1 MPAYFIAE
9 VEVTNPEGYEPYR
22 ALAGASIAQYGGR
35 FVVRG
40 GKAELIEGGPEPK
53 RVVVTEFADAAAA
66 RRWYNSPEYQAA
78 LPNSAGEFERSRV
91 HRRRRLRPL
100 GAPVSKSVT
109 CCWHR
114 IPSCNPAS
122 GRAKEGLFFRSR
134 AYTDG

>member
-40 GKAELIEGGPEPK
+40 GKTDLIEGSPEPQ
-53 RVVVTEFADAAAA
+53 RVVVIEFADAAAA

-78 LPNSAGEFERSRV
+78 LPIRLANSKGRGFIVE
-91 HRRRRLRPL
+91 
-100 GAPVSKSVT
+100 GA
-109 CCWHR
+109 
-114 IPSCNPAS
+114 
-122 GRAKEGLFFRSR
+122 
-134 AYTDG
+134 